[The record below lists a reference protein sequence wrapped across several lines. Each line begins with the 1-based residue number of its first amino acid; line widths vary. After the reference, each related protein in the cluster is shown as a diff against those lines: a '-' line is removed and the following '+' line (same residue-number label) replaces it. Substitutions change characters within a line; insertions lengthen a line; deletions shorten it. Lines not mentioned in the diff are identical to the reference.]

1 MVANTKG
8 IKAVPKAESAM
19 NKALPQ
25 ETAEIPID
33 ASFSTSLAVL
43 ATIVQSAHCSVSELR
58 AALEPV
64 LPQHMFDNSDEGSCK
79 ESVSPYR
86 PTNGADLS
94 PTLIL
99 VNIQLNE
106 IDRLITRINYIRQQ
120 LVL

>member
-19 NKALPQ
+19 NKALPP
-25 ETAEIPID
+25 ETAEDSSNYSLNAALTILGTMVQD
-33 ASFSTSLAVL
+33 A
-43 ATIVQSAHCSVSELR
+43 HNNVSDLR

-64 LPQHMFDNSDEGSCK
+64 LPVHMFEEAQAKMDSDCAE
-79 ESVSPYR
+79 YR
-86 PTNGADLS
+86 PTSGADLS
-94 PTLIL
+94 PTLIA